1 MYPSGHTFH
10 IPVMGLGY
18 TIDTPAKVARY
29 GISSVI
35 SIIEDNLVEE
45 IRKRYCEQ
53 MGENYFPIS
62 KKEPDYRA
70 RRITEYLNLMGRI
83 VDRQVTALRSDTFE
97 NGSDL
102 VKYFEMLPDGVPVRI
117 RYEQMLREKDPANR
131 IQLQE
136 ELRALIRPGS
146 IDVNIMTKCDRINYD
161 RNGEPL
167 PAEFADAMAALRG
180 FANSALES
188 AVIFSAGMNPRLY
201 SYCESFPD
209 FLPDASG
216 LIRKKIILKVSD
228 FRSALIQGK
237 FLAKRGLWVSEFRV
251 ESGLNC
257 GGHAFP
263 TDGYLLGPILEEFR
277 SRRHELITELETL
290 YLSALK
296 GRQLPLPLEIPS
308 IRITAQGGIGTF
320 AEQQFLL
327 EHYDLY
333 ATGWGSPFLLVPEVT
348 NVDPYTLGQLSTASP
363 EDYYLSNASPLGI
376 AFHNFR
382 KSSGNAERNERIRK
396 GRPGSPCKKKFLAF
410 NTEFEGIPLCTS
422 SRAYQEKKLG
432 KIRKE
437 LPDGEQRVR
446 AEQIVL
452 EKECLCEGL
461 AASAMIADQSSKPSK
476 DPAVSVCPGPNLA
489 YFSGTFTLREM
500 TDHIYGRGNIR
511 NGLYRPS
518 VFINE
523 LKLYM
528 NHFRKEVREV
538 QAIWSDRKQSGL
550 LTFRENLANG
560 IDYYRELL
568 IKVKFDSEAAIEN
581 MKMELSQIREEL
593 FAISLPVVQ

>member
-1 MYPSGHTFH
+1 M
-10 IPVMGLGY
+10 
-18 TIDTPAKVARY
+18 
-29 GISSVI
+29 I

-180 FANSALES
+180 FANSDLES

-277 SRRHELITELETL
+277 SRRHELIKELETL

-308 IRITAQGGIGTF
+308 IRITAQGGI
-320 AEQQFLL
+320 
-327 EHYDLY
+327 
-333 ATGWGSPFLLVPEVT
+333 
-348 NVDPYTLGQLSTASP
+348 
-363 EDYYLSNASPLGI
+363 
-376 AFHNFR
+376 
-382 KSSGNAERNERIRK
+382 
-396 GRPGSPCKKKFLAF
+396 
-410 NTEFEGIPLCTS
+410 
-422 SRAYQEKKLG
+422 
-432 KIRKE
+432 
-437 LPDGEQRVR
+437 
-446 AEQIVL
+446 
-452 EKECLCEGL
+452 
-461 AASAMIADQSSKPSK
+461 
-476 DPAVSVCPGPNLA
+476 
-489 YFSGTFTLREM
+489 
-500 TDHIYGRGNIR
+500 
-511 NGLYRPS
+511 
-518 VFINE
+518 
-523 LKLYM
+523 
-528 NHFRKEVREV
+528 
-538 QAIWSDRKQSGL
+538 
-550 LTFRENLANG
+550 
-560 IDYYRELL
+560 
-568 IKVKFDSEAAIEN
+568 
-581 MKMELSQIREEL
+581 
-593 FAISLPVVQ
+593 

>member
-1 MYPSGHTFH
+1 M
-10 IPVMGLGY
+10 
-18 TIDTPAKVARY
+18 
-29 GISSVI
+29 
-35 SIIEDNLVEE
+35 
-45 IRKRYCEQ
+45 
-53 MGENYFPIS
+53 
-62 KKEPDYRA
+62 
-70 RRITEYLNLMGRI
+70 
-83 VDRQVTALRSDTFE
+83 
-97 NGSDL
+97 
-102 VKYFEMLPDGVPVRI
+102 
-117 RYEQMLREKDPANR
+117 
-131 IQLQE
+131 
-136 ELRALIRPGS
+136 
-146 IDVNIMTKCDRINYD
+146 
-161 RNGEPL
+161 
-167 PAEFADAMAALRG
+167 
-180 FANSALES
+180 
-188 AVIFSAGMNPRLY
+188 
-201 SYCESFPD
+201 
-209 FLPDASG
+209 
-216 LIRKKIILKVSD
+216 
-228 FRSALIQGK
+228 
-237 FLAKRGLWVSEFRV
+237 
-251 ESGLNC
+251 
-257 GGHAFP
+257 
-263 TDGYLLGPILEEFR
+263 
-277 SRRHELITELETL
+277 
-290 YLSALK
+290 
-296 GRQLPLPLEIPS
+296 
-308 IRITAQGGIGTF
+308 
-320 AEQQFLL
+320 

-437 LPDGEQRVR
+437 LPDGDQRVR

-581 MKMELSQIREEL
+581 MKMELSQILEEL